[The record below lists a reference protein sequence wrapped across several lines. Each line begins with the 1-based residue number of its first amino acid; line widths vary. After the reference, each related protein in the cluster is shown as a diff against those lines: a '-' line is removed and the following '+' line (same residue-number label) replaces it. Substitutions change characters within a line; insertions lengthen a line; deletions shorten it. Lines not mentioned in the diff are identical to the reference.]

1 MQSSRLGILKYR
13 LDVLVL
19 DGCLKGPYAE
29 AKILD
34 NSLEAFVL
42 GNLLEL
48 KRVHLLEEEL
58 DTFNPGV
65 DILSIDEVL
74 LGFDKVVVVVF
85 LIFEPKTFALTKQSE
100 EAVSH
105 TL

>member
-1 MQSSRLGILKYR
+1 MQSSRLGILKDR
-13 LDVLVL
+13 LDVLVEDL
-19 DGCLKGPYAE
+19 CLKSPYSE
-29 AKILD
+29 AKVPD
-34 NSLEAFVL
+34 DCLEAFVV

-48 KRVHLLEEEL
+48 KRVHLLKEEL

-65 DILSIDEVL
+65 DIISFDEVL
-74 LGFDKVVVVVF
+74 LGFDKVLVVLF
-85 LIFEPKTFALTKQSE
+85 LNFEPKTFVLAKQSE